1 MIRQFGEEY
10 LSVRMGKATGMVE
23 GYVPPLRRFIN
34 EHTRAE
40 GVVAEGMTG
49 TDFPKEGRVERLQE
63 GFFLDIVRGEVAKD
77 AWFDIAAGGDVQV
90 LPPSG
95 DTAVGQVSVVP
106 EVDKEHRLGGAEV
119 FKPLPHIIALFRG
132 GHQLRIRHL
141 SDRYIVKV
149 PHQDA
154 PLLNEEI
161 NELIARQDLGIFPG
175 LGGGYGEEGE
185 GSGTLNSD
193 ADATA
198 TVGDTTATGGNA
210 TIEEGA
216 NTNNNT
222 NTAVGGEGG
231 NATIEGGAVVV
242 ENNVTIEG
250 GVSVPSANS
259 QTVEGDDVDIQ
270 VDARTINEASTVK
283 PAVNSVA
290 PSFSGICN
298 SGAAG
303 QSRGFALSLAVTND
317 VCQALMIADAYMALG
332 DVEEA
337 HKWVRAAARHA
348 GWKGGLGYIRH
359 LVTLGIL

>member
-1 MIRQFGEEY
+1 MRLVLVLLTSVMLSLPAFADITPPGNDDLCEQNPGNPHCHDDGGNGGNGGNGGEGGSSTVNVDISGTIDNSNTNTLDNSNTFNFGGGEEGEG
-10 LSVRMGKATGMVE
+10 SFNNNNEIDNSSTAT
-23 GYVPPLRRFIN
+23 
-34 EHTRAE
+34 
-40 GVVAEGMTG
+40 TG
-49 TDFPKEGRVERLQE
+49 DQTTTITDNS
-63 GFFLDIVRGEVAKD
+63 
-77 AWFDIAAGGDVQV
+77 FDGGNTV
-90 LPPSG
+90 
-95 DTAVGQVSVVP
+95 
-106 EVDKEHRLGGAEV
+106 
-119 FKPLPHIIALFRG
+119 II
-132 GHQLRIRHL
+132 
-141 SDRYIVKV
+141 
-149 PHQDA
+149 
-154 PLLNEEI
+154 
-161 NELIARQDLGIFPG
+161 
-175 LGGGYGEEGE
+175 GGGYGEEGE

-210 TIEEGA
+210 VIEEGA

-222 NTAVGGEGG
+222 ATGGEGG

-250 GVSVPSANS
+250 GESVPSANS
-259 QTVEGDDVDIQ
+259 QTVEGDETEIN

>member
-1 MIRQFGEEY
+1 MLSLPAFATITPPGNPDLCEQNPGNPHCHEE
-10 LSVRMGKATGMVE
+10 GGN
-23 GYVPPLRRFIN
+23 GGN
-34 EHTRAE
+34 
-40 GVVAEGMTG
+40 GGN
-49 TDFPKEGRVERLQE
+49 
-63 GFFLDIVRGEVAKD
+63 
-77 AWFDIAAGGDVQV
+77 GGDGGNSTVNIDI
-90 LPPSG
+90 SG
-95 DTAVGQVSVVP
+95 TLDVNNSNTNTLDNSNSNTTTIGDVT
-106 EVDKEHRLGGAEV
+106 GG
-119 FKPLPHIIALFRG
+119 
-132 GHQLRIRHL
+132 
-141 SDRYIVKV
+141 S
-149 PHQDA
+149 
-154 PLLNEEI
+154 I
-161 NELIARQDLGIFPG
+161 NIYG
-175 LGGGYGEEGE
+175 GEEGE
-185 GSGTLNSD
+185 AAPFSNNNEIDNSSTSTSTSTATTGDQNTTITDNSFDGGNTLIIGGGEGEGGAGTLNSN
-193 ADATA
+193 ANAE
-198 TVGDTTATGGNA
+198 GGSA
-210 TIEEGA
+210 VIEEGA

-222 NTAVGGEGG
+222 ATGG
-231 NATIEGGAVVV
+231 NATVESGAVVV

-250 GVSVPSANS
+250 GESVPTANS

>member
-1 MIRQFGEEY
+1 MRTVLVLLTSVMLSLPAFADITPPGNDDLCEQNPGNPHCHDDGGNGGNGGNGGGGGSSTVNIDISGTLDVDNSNTNTLDNSNTTTIGDTTATGGSINIYGGEE
-10 LSVRMGKATGMVE
+10 
-23 GYVPPLRRFIN
+23 
-34 EHTRAE
+34 
-40 GVVAEGMTG
+40 
-49 TDFPKEGRVERLQE
+49 
-63 GFFLDIVRGEVAKD
+63 
-77 AWFDIAAGGDVQV
+77 GGDA
-90 LPPSG
+90 PFSNNNEIDNSSTSTATTG
-95 DTAVGQVSVVP
+95 DQTTTIDNTDNSYN
-106 EVDKEHRLGGAEV
+106 GGNT
-119 FKPLPHIIALFRG
+119 L
-132 GHQLRIRHL
+132 
-141 SDRYIVKV
+141 IV
-149 PHQDA
+149 
-154 PLLNEEI
+154 
-161 NELIARQDLGIFPG
+161 
-175 LGGGYGEEGE
+175 GGGYGEEGE
-185 GSGTLNSD
+185 GSGTLNSN
-193 ADATA
+193 AEANA
-198 TVGDTTATGGNA
+198 EGGSA
-210 TIEEGA
+210 VIEEGA

-222 NTAVGGEGG
+222 ANGGEGG

-250 GVSVPSANS
+250 GESVPSANS
-259 QTVEGDDVDIQ
+259 QTVEGDETEIN

>member
-1 MIRQFGEEY
+1 MLSLPAFATITPPGNPDLCEQNPGNPHCHEEGGNGGNGGNGGDGGNSTVNIDISGT
-10 LSVRMGKATGMVE
+10 LDVNNSNTNTLDNSNSNTTTIGDVSGGDATATG
-23 GYVPPLRRFIN
+23 GSIN
-34 EHTRAE
+34 
-40 GVVAEGMTG
+40 
-49 TDFPKEGRVERLQE
+49 
-63 GFFLDIVRGEVAKD
+63 IY
-77 AWFDIAAGGDVQV
+77 GG
-90 LPPSG
+90 
-95 DTAVGQVSVVP
+95 
-106 EVDKEHRLGGAEV
+106 
-119 FKPLPHIIALFRG
+119 
-132 GHQLRIRHL
+132 
-141 SDRYIVKV
+141 
-149 PHQDA
+149 
-154 PLLNEEI
+154 
-161 NELIARQDLGIFPG
+161 
-175 LGGGYGEEGE
+175 GEEGGDAPFSNNNEIDNSSTATIGDQSTEINVDASTTDNSFDGGNTLIVGGGE
-185 GSGTLNSD
+185 GEGGAGTLNSN
-193 ADATA
+193 ANAE
-198 TVGDTTATGGNA
+198 GGSA
-210 TIEEGA
+210 VIEEGA

-222 NTAVGGEGG
+222 ATGG
-231 NATIEGGAVVV
+231 NATVESGAVVV

-250 GVSVPSANS
+250 GESVPSANS